1 MKQVG
6 HRLSTVIDE
15 QQLTHNDHQQFLWEM
30 PSISTSKLAEHLD
43 GLRQLFAEPLLIN
56 GRKIDIDIYFG
67 VDRNV
72 NKNIKSRMESA
83 LAASIDASV
92 SQSSFTIAT
101 TADFCNV
108 LQPQFASEFATAMH
122 NGDLELVLEA
132 QQNLGD
138 GQVRSAAAALRWTH
152 PAYGQINTAKLF
164 AMARHSGTLKTVSSY
179 LCAQAIMAAGQLVQ
193 QQSDFAINV
202 KISTD
207 ILLEDGFAA
216 DMLHHILDA
225 KCQPSNLTFEVID
238 LHDHKWNDAVR
249 VILHKLQLNGFR
261 IGIGNFGTTDADIDL
276 INIF

>member
-1 MKQVG
+1 MRSQRHAATGFFNMTGYLVEEVVSNALFIGATLMRAETRLGYVRQEDEIAIMKQVG

-101 TADFCNV
+101 TADFYNV

-132 QQNLGD
+132 QQVLLVPLVGK
-138 GQVRSAAAALRWTH
+138 AL
-152 PAYGQINTAKLF
+152 
-164 AMARHSGTLKTVSSY
+164 TLH
-179 LCAQAIMAAGQLVQ
+179 LV
-193 QQSDFAINV
+193 
-202 KISTD
+202 
-207 ILLEDGFAA
+207 
-216 DMLHHILDA
+216 H
-225 KCQPSNLTFEVID
+225 
-238 LHDHKWNDAVR
+238 
-249 VILHKLQLNGFR
+249 
-261 IGIGNFGTTDADIDL
+261 
-276 INIF
+276 